1 IGTVLFRLYDE
12 VVPMTADNF
21 RMLATGQQGY
31 GYHGMVLSCVIL
43 GFLIQGGDCD
53 NGSVFDGVSLFIP
66 WGRNFTMKHCTK
78 GLLSMVNFWKDSNA
92 SQFFIHMNVNCFL
105 DGSNVVFGQFISN
118 LFVNLLT
125 YIYRRGSQSCKYGR
139 LTQDGTDGRCG
150 QCFES

>member
-1 IGTVLFRLYDE
+1 VSEHDINQREYIGTVLFRLYDE

-66 WGRNFTMKHCTK
+66 WGRVWVFP
-78 GLLSMVNFWKDSNA
+78 
-92 SQFFIHMNVNCFL
+92 FIYL
-105 DGSNVVFGQFISN
+105 FGTN
-118 LFVNLLT
+118 
-125 YIYRRGSQSCKYGR
+125 
-139 LTQDGTDGRCG
+139 
-150 QCFES
+150 E